1 MKYGHVAGTKQ
12 EKKGASDWYKAIE
25 EANIQAVEDAERTL
39 VTALAIQ
46 VGNAVSAMPEAATRI
61 TKAAALVQ
69 AGAVWPLSSG
79 NFLVASQRDP
89 QAAHLVTRGPW
100 SCTCADHT
108 HRGVTCKHIIAA
120 QLTIRIG
127 AAYQPSYE
135 LAQAA

>member
-1 MKYGHVAGTKQ
+1 MKMGHCTGTKV
-12 EKKGASDWYKAIE
+12 EKHGATAWYAHIE
-25 EANIQAVEDAERTL
+25 AANIEAADDAARALT
-39 VTALAIQ
+39 TALAHQ
-46 VGNAVSAMPEAATRI
+46 VGNAVAAMPEAAARI
-61 TKAAALVQ
+61 TQAAALVQ
-69 AGAVWPLSSG
+69 TGQVWPLASG
-79 NFLVASQRDP
+79 SYLVGSQSDP